1 MKKFLVDA
9 AVVSLAFLGFAAMA
23 KADNIHLCDVSTGCS
38 SSNVIPIFSGTTTA
52 YVTGN
57 PTGEELFLAILTPVA
72 DTSGNWNSGT
82 LWGALGLSTAGNPT
96 YPTLSSAISQELIGT
111 GIAALSFNVS
121 DADLGTTWI
130 TNGQQITLPGLPLG
144 SIYMAFTT
152 DANGNV
158 DLVTPWSSS
167 LLNTPGPASLLLLGA
182 GLAGLAALKKAKA

>member
-1 MKKFLVDA
+1 MKKFLVVA
-9 AVVSLAFLGFAAMA
+9 AVLSLAFLGFAMTA

-38 SSNVIPIFSGTTTA
+38 SSNVIPIHSGTTTA

-57 PTGEELFLAILTPVA
+57 PTGEELFLAVLTPVA
-72 DTSGNWNSGT
+72 DTSGNWNSGS
-82 LWGALGLSTAGNPT
+82 LWSALGLNTAGNST

-121 DADLGTTWI
+121 DVDLGTTWI
-130 TNGQQITLPGLPLG
+130 TNGQQITLPGSPLG
-144 SIYMAFTT
+144 SIYMAFTL

-167 LLNTPGPASLLLLGA
+167 LVNTPEPASLLLLGA